1 MTNDAPNQPGPVSE
15 DVVASTDVITGAT
28 EPSEPIVLPDDP
40 EEAIAVLQ
48 EALAESRDEASRYL
62 DDYRRMAAEFDN
74 FRKRSQRDQS
84 ELVARAS
91 EGVVMNILP
100 VLDSLDAAMAVEPD
114 GEASEKLLE
123 GMRGTRDQLLG
134 VLAQEGLTPI
144 ESIGLPFDPA
154 LHEAIQMDE
163 GSGTMVVTAEL
174 RRGYRF
180 KDRVLRA
187 ALVAVGYEETDQR
200 R

>member
-1 MTNDAPNQPGPVSE
+1 MANDAPNEHLSE
-15 DVVASTDVITGAT
+15 DVVASTEVITGNAEFT
-28 EPSEPIVLPDDP
+28 EPIVLPDDP
-40 EEAIAVLQ
+40 QEAIAVLQ
-48 EALAESRDEASRYL
+48 EALAAARADATRYL

-74 FRKRSQRDQS
+74 FRKRSQRDQA

-91 EGVVMNILP
+91 ERVVMSLLP

-154 LHEAIQMDE
+154 MHEAIQIDE

-174 RRGYRF
+174 RRGYQF
-180 KDRVLRA
+180 QDRVLRA
-187 ALVAVGYEETDQR
+187 ALVSVGYEEADQPE
-200 R
+200 

>member
-1 MTNDAPNQPGPVSE
+1 MANDAPNEHLSE
-15 DVVASTDVITGAT
+15 DVVASTEVITGNADS
-28 EPSEPIVLPDDP
+28 SEPIVLPDDP
-40 EEAIAVLQ
+40 QEAIAVLQ
-48 EALAESRDEASRYL
+48 EALVGARSDAARYL

-74 FRKRSQRDQS
+74 FRKRSQRDQAK
-84 ELVARAS
+84 LVARAS
-91 EGVVMNILP
+91 ERVVMSLLP

-154 LHEAIQMDE
+154 LHEAIQIDE

-174 RRGYRF
+174 RRGYQF
-180 KDRVLRA
+180 QDRVLRA
-187 ALVAVGYEETDQR
+187 ALVSVGYEEADQPE
-200 R
+200 